1 VMHILWGCTSAQV
14 FWACGPMKLQ
24 KSSSTM
30 EKFVQIFNDMRIY
43 TMQQGRIGAG
53 SCSCSQDMVAGEFGG
68 TW

>member
-1 VMHILWGCTSAQV
+1 MYFSSSFLGMW
-14 FWACGPMKLQ
+14 PNEE
-24 KSSSTM
+24 SSSTR